1 LSSRGVL
8 SSRVLVIITQ
18 TTESTV
24 LRVYQRPS
32 TLPTSSVFIIEALP
46 GTPVAMREPLMHRD
60 NNAMDVDWAQLVRA
74 EYLEVPGLDLTRDQ
88 AQRLW
93 GLDRT
98 ACEQLLAAL
107 VESRFLKRTRD
118 NRYLL
123 AGSSV

>member
-1 LSSRGVL
+1 MR
-8 SSRVLVIITQ
+8 
-18 TTESTV
+18 
-24 LRVYQRPS
+24 
-32 TLPTSSVFIIEALP
+32 EAL
-46 GTPVAMREPLMHRD
+46 MQMN
-60 NNAMDVDWAQLVRA
+60 NNATDVDWAQLVRA
-74 EYLEVPGLDLTRDQ
+74 EYLEVPGLDLTRAQ

-93 GLDRT
+93 GLDRA

>member
-1 LSSRGVL
+1 
-8 SSRVLVIITQ
+8 
-18 TTESTV
+18 
-24 LRVYQRPS
+24 LRVHERPS
-32 TLPTSSVFIIEALP
+32 TLPTSSLTEISRRHPARRLP
-46 GTPVAMREPLMHRD
+46 CEKALMHRN
-60 NNAMDVDWAQLVRA
+60 NNATDVDWAQLVRA

-123 AGSSV
+123 ASSSV

>member
-1 LSSRGVL
+1 MCELFYAACIL
-8 SSRVLVIITQ
+8 LTQ
-18 TTESTV
+18 A
-24 LRVYQRPS
+24 PS
-32 TLPTSSVFIIEALP
+32 
-46 GTPVAMREPLMHRD
+46 GTPVAMREPLMHRN
-60 NNAMDVDWAQLVRA
+60 NNATDVDWAQLVRA
-74 EYLEVPGLDLTRDQ
+74 EYLEVPGLNLTRDQ

-98 ACEQLLAAL
+98 VCEQLLAAL